1 MTTAAAS
8 APSAAPDP
16 APAGRNAYLE
26 HYAARRDWDARFAD
40 GLERERTWRRAAL
53 GLGATALLLA
63 AALVVQVLRSPILP
77 VLVRVDALGRSEYAG
92 ELKSIPTTD
101 DALRRAAFS
110 RWVEDWRAVMGD
122 GVAQRAAIERV
133 YAQIAAGSAAQEEVS
148 EFYRRDPPA
157 QRGRTMTV
165 GVQIASVYPTSSR
178 TYEIEWLETVRDLD
192 GTTQRT
198 ERWKGTLTFSQTAPT
213 DEPTLRRNPLGLYV
227 TTLAWSK
234 VIS

>member
-1 MTTAAAS
+1 MTTASATAS
-8 APSAAPDP
+8 TARGATPP
-16 APAGRNAYLE
+16 ARNAYLE
-26 HYAARRDWDARFAD
+26 HFAARRDWDARFAD
-40 GLERERTWRRAAL
+40 GLERERTWRRTAL
-53 GLGATALLLA
+53 GLGLTALLLA

-77 VLVRVDALGRSEYAG
+77 VLVRVDALGRAEYAG
-92 ELKSIPTTD
+92 ELKAIPTTD
-101 DALRRAAFS
+101 DALRRAFFS
-110 RWVEDWRAVMGD
+110 RWVEDWRAVMAD

-165 GVQIASVYPTSSR
+165 GVQIASVYPTSAR
-178 TYEIEWLETVRDLD
+178 TYEIEWQETVRDLD

-198 ERWKGTLTFSQTAPT
+198 ERWKGTLTYSQTAPT

-227 TTLAWSK
+227 STLR
-234 VIS
+234 

>member
-1 MTTAAAS
+1 MTTAS
-8 APSAAPDP
+8 TTPSTAPGATPP
-16 APAGRNAYLE
+16 ARNAYLE
-26 HYAARRDWDARFAD
+26 HFAARRDWDARFAD

-53 GLGATALLLA
+53 GLGLTALLLA
-63 AALVVQVLRSPILP
+63 AALVVQVLRTPILP
-77 VLVRVDALGRSEYAG
+77 VLVRVDALGRAEYAG
-92 ELKSIPTTD
+92 ELKAIPTTD
-101 DALRRAAFS
+101 DALRRAFFS
-110 RWVEDWRAVMGD
+110 RWVEDWRAVMAD

-178 TYEIEWLETVRDLD
+178 TYEIEWQETVRDLD

-198 ERWKGTLTFSQTAPT
+198 ERWKGTLTYSQTAPT

-227 TTLAWSK
+227 TNLAWSK
-234 VIS
+234 VIP